1 MSKLFDVD
9 WINTI
14 VTIGNVSKYYLFLIA
29 LNFCQLTEM
38 PMFRIN
44 KQRMNLPQ
52 EHGSYK
58 LLTLLSGS

>member
-14 VTIGNVSKYYLFLIA
+14 VTIGN
-29 LNFCQLTEM
+29 LTKM